1 MSPRTITASS
11 MTEITSVIIRTWLL
25 GMFFIFPPGIRGS
38 QLACTRK
45 CIKNPSACRTAHM
58 RITAFKSTLKDE
70 PAPHCH
76 RSVWQEAS
84 EGGGYG
90 GCNGGGGVLQTHK
103 FIGTWQWLRGVEMSH
118 EAAGLRRRYVETWH
132 TCSQCRH
139 WNDWQQDWKTWSL
152 EASTQKHVSIGN
164 ICIDFDSYFVQTWL
178 FYVEVFFII
187 FFLKEIEVNAF
198 IIITVE
204 NRGGVMLTWKNLHTF
219 F

>member
-90 GCNGGGGVLQTHK
+90 GCNGGGGGGSTDTQVYRNMTVAARCWNESWSSRSETPACWNLTQLFTVSPLERL
-103 FIGTWQWLRGVEMSH
+103 T
-118 EAAGLRRRYVETWH
+118 AGLENMKFGGKH
-132 TCSQCRH
+132 TKTRQHWKHLHWFWFIFCSNMTFLC
-139 WNDWQQDWKTWSL
+139 WS
-152 EASTQKHVSIGN
+152 
-164 ICIDFDSYFVQTWL
+164 F
-178 FYVEVFFII
+178 FYY
-187 FFLKEIEVNAF
+187 FFLKGNWSECFYNYHC
-198 IIITVE
+198 
-204 NRGGVMLTWKNLHTF
+204 GK
-219 F
+219 

>member
-25 GMFFIFPPGIRGS
+25 GMFFIFPSGIRGS

-118 EAAGLRRRYVETWH
+118 EAAGLRRRHVETWQLFTVSPLERLTAGLENMKFGGKH
-132 TCSQCRH
+132 TKTRQHWKHLHWFWFIFCSNMTFLC
-139 WNDWQQDWKTWSL
+139 WS
-152 EASTQKHVSIGN
+152 
-164 ICIDFDSYFVQTWL
+164 F
-178 FYVEVFFII
+178 FYY
-187 FFLKEIEVNAF
+187 FFLKGNWSECFYNYHC
-198 IIITVE
+198 
-204 NRGGVMLTWKNLHTF
+204 GK
-219 F
+219 